1 MDQVPLSRVT
11 VLKDETPNIKE
22 SSYVVY
28 WMITFNRIQYNYAL
42 QRAVEWAN
50 KLRTPLEQPKP
61 I

>member
-28 WMITFNRIQYNYAL
+28 WMITFNRI
-42 QRAVEWAN
+42 
-50 KLRTPLEQPKP
+50 
-61 I
+61 